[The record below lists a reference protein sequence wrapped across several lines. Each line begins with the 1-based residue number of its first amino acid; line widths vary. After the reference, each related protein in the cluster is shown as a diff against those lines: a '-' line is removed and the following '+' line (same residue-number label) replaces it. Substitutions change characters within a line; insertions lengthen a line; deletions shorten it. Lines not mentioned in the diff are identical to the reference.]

1 MRWGWVGSENCCKW
15 TFVVVLVRTSPKAQA
30 FGYLVSIGG
39 AVSGGFEDEALL
51 EEVWPWNWALRL

>member
-1 MRWGWVGSENCCKW
+1 M
-15 TFVVVLVRTSPKAQA
+15 VVLVRTSPKAQA